1 MMITFC
7 TSQSWQKQNL
17 AHLVPYSF
25 LCREPNI
32 NMKIIDFLYLLC
44 ANFHSNYSSQSPK
57 GPDSLYIYKLAV
69 AVIRCSTLS
78 DKSRSARVWR
88 HLSWENRQ
96 NPIHLCHQRHTRS
109 RNSLV
114 LFTPKLKGLINASL
128 YSAQQNGH
136 WTQSAAARRS
146 AAVALLSLSVS
157 AELALLNVS
166 NPQYCRVRQ
175 ASQTPTLFFSV
186 KLIFSFI
193 VEN

>member
-1 MMITFC
+1 
-7 TSQSWQKQNL
+7 
-17 AHLVPYSF
+17 
-25 LCREPNI
+25 
-32 NMKIIDFLYLLC
+32 MKIIDFLYLLC
-44 ANFHSNYSSQSPK
+44 ANFHSNYSPK

-69 AVIRCSTLS
+69 AQMLSQINQEKPRYRACYYAIYPEKIVKIQFISVI
-78 DKSRSARVWR
+78 K
-88 HLSWENRQ
+88 
-96 NPIHLCHQRHTRS
+96 RHTRS

-175 ASQTPTLFFSV
+175 ASQTPALFFSV

-193 VEN
+193 VSKLKSPVTKNQATKW

>member
-1 MMITFC
+1 MCQFPFKLL
-7 TSQSWQKQNL
+7 SQRTWLSIHIQI
-17 AHLVPYSF
+17 SG
-25 LCREPNI
+25 
-32 NMKIIDFLYLLC
+32 
-44 ANFHSNYSSQSPK
+44 SS
-57 GPDSLYIYKLAV
+57 DA
-69 AVIRCSTLS
+69 LS
-78 DKSRSARVWR
+78 DKSGKAALPRVLLR

-193 VEN
+193 VSKLKKSRKQKSGDKMVNSRVKRF

>member
-1 MMITFC
+1 M
-7 TSQSWQKQNL
+7 
-17 AHLVPYSF
+17 
-25 LCREPNI
+25 
-32 NMKIIDFLYLLC
+32 LL
-44 ANFHSNYSSQSPK
+44 
-57 GPDSLYIYKLAV
+57 
-69 AVIRCSTLS
+69 
-78 DKSRSARVWR
+78 R

-193 VEN
+193 VSKLKKSRNQKSGDKNGEYQSETFLVNLEIEKKTENQAWKWRVVIRN